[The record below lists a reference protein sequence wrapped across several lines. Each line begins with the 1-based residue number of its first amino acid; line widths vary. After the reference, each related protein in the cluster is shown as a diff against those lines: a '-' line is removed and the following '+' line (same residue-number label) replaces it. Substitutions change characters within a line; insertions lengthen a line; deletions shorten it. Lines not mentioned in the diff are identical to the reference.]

1 MRLSQWLARVL
12 AGAVWIAASGSA
24 VLVPAN
30 ASCGPGEVAALQ
42 AALDRLPLEPTFGV
56 PWSDQPVDSN
66 YDSCADLSSIVVTVE
81 GATGSSPEQALMFH
95 RGSYLGTATL
105 YAYPFTSIDHSA
117 STGDT
122 VVLRYKD
129 YKAAA
134 CTACPAPITSVRY
147 QWQGDR
153 VVMVDPPPR
162 W

>member
-1 MRLSQWLARVL
+1 MRVIRCTLVL
-12 AGAVWIAASGSA
+12 AASISMSIIGP
-24 VLVPAN
+24 VPVPAY
-30 ASCGPGEVAALQ
+30 AACGQGEAAALQ
-42 AALDRLPLEPTFGV
+42 SALDQLPLEPTFGV
-56 PWSDQPVDSN
+56 PWSNQGVDSN
-66 YDSCADLSSIVVTVE
+66 YDSCADLSAIVVTVE

-95 RGSYLGTATL
+95 RGNYLGTATL
-105 YAYPFTSIDHSA
+105 YAYPFTSIDRSS
-117 STGDT
+117 STDDT

-129 YKAAA
+129 YQAAA